1 MPAEVKSLR
10 SLIWDMD
17 WCSSFCDLQDFA
29 AACKVW
35 RREKCLFCPPPAA
48 ASSSPT
54 STKVKVLLGEPGPA
68 KRHPCPTPQNWTST
82 KVKVLLGEP
91 GPAKRHLCPTPQ
103 KWSKVKVKVLVNMVV
118 KIRHGICRDQR
129 MKKLLHASLINW
141 HSFQYFCIQVYKHTV
156 YKSNRYDKVSDVVE
170 SWVQWRSDFQSGS
183 RV

>member
-1 MPAEVKSLR
+1 MPAEVKSLC

-17 WCSSFCDLQDFA
+17 WCSPLRFARFCSCLQSLAAGEVSVLSSTSGSLKFADLNQGQSLA
-29 AACKVW
+29 W
-35 RREKCLFCPPPAA
+35 
-48 ASSSPT
+48 
-54 STKVKVLLGEPGPA
+54 
-68 KRHPCPTPQNWTST
+68 WTW
-82 KVKVLLGEP
+82 L
-91 GPAKRHLCPTPQ
+91 AKRHLCPTPQ

-118 KIRHGICRDQR
+118 MIRHGICRDQR

>member
-54 STKVKVLLGEPGPA
+54 STKVKVLLAE
-68 KRHPCPTPQNWTST
+68 HC
-82 KVKVLLGEP
+82 
-91 GPAKRHLCPTPQ
+91 PAKRHLCPTAQ

-118 KIRHGICRDQR
+118 MIRHGICRDQR

-170 SWVQWRSDFQSGS
+170 SWVQWRSDFKM
-183 RV
+183 VLEC